1 MGTSY
6 DQGMDVYVVSNCWWR
21 EGQTVIGASTDEAGA
36 IEIADR
42 AEHLKD
48 EVPPAAGWK
57 DWERGAEGTLRRDA
71 LNPDGTTHASLEQEI
86 VCVPLAGSVFPETH
100 DPLAGLRRIRP
111 IDDRPMAH
119 RMTESGPDLHALSN
133 SLGYPAALD
142 ALISNFL
149 KAQAASRQ
157 ALEFA
162 ASGTARVG
170 SGAAQEY
177 MQHVVDMI
185 PIPDRGP
192 SWKIDGSFVA
202 GIRVVIDETVPP
214 DEIRIGSVT
223 YVIGTEANGIGAGQ
237 MVRVDESELKAWGP
251 PATTPRG

>member
-1 MGTSY
+1 
-6 DQGMDVYVVSNCWWR
+6 MDVYVVSNVWDH
-21 EGQTVIGASTDEAGA
+21 GGATIIGAGADESGA
-36 IEIADR
+36 KAIADR
-42 AEHLKD
+42 VNAYGDRWDGWTERYD
-48 EVPPAAGWK
+48 PPLNRAFL
-57 DWERGAEGTLRRDA
+57 ERVA
-71 LNPDGTTHASLEQEI
+71 LLPDGSQHPSLSQEI

-100 DPLAGLRRIRP
+100 DPLAGLRRIKP
-111 IDDRPMAH
+111 IDDRPVAH
-119 RMTESGPDLHALSN
+119 RMAGSGPDLHALADP
-133 SLGYPAALD
+133 LGYPAAMD

-177 MQHVVDMI
+177 LQQVVDMI
-185 PIPDRGP
+185 PMPDRGP
-192 SWKIDGSFVA
+192 SWKIDSLLVA

-223 YVIGTEANGIGAGQ
+223 YVIGTEANGIGGGFF
-237 MVRVDESELKAWGP
+237 VRVDEGVLRALGP
-251 PATTPRG
+251 LATTPRG